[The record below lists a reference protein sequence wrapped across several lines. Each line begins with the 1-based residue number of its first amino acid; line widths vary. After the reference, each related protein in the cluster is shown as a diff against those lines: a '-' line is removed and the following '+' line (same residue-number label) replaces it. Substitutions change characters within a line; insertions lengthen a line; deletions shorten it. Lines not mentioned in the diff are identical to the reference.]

1 MGPLI
6 SCSSVDGKGLDLV
19 KQMLHT
25 LNQNNQ
31 WAWGESLPFEFEI
44 DDIWQISVGCIVGG
58 TISSGSISA
67 GDTAWLGPDRE
78 GNFVRVQVSSIQFHQ
93 EAYPLVTQP
102 GLARTEKET
111 SYEYKCLQYIFGDSR
126 PNLHQADNQCL
137 YFFVQWTTTTYHQ
150 PRYDL
155 ECSLSKIPK

>member
-78 GNFVRVQVSSIQFHQ
+78 GNFVRVQVSSIHLRRQPTQFASSGQ
-93 EAYPLVTQP
+93 SVSLLLRSMDNNNLSSTTLRSGMFLV
-102 GLARTEKET
+102 E
-111 SYEYKCLQYIFGDSR
+111 DS
-126 PNLHQADNQCL
+126 
-137 YFFVQWTTTTYHQ
+137 
-150 PRYDL
+150 
-155 ECSLSKIPK
+155 E